1 MKYNSKFSKIEAT
14 LCLLIS
20 FYKLEKVLFFQ
31 PIYFQK
37 LLEELKKKN
46 PRVYK
51 KVTDEVGIFEN
62 PIEPYLEKILRF
74 GYLKKLDDISYYI
87 IMHTKEACKIDENYK
102 NNHPEYYEMVRQ
114 VKKSIDS
121 FNINYLED
129 YVLSGKANNTL
140 IEKNIPIEEQM
151 GQDYCLVMT
160 TEDFLMAFLTQLFSL
175 GEYYFDL
182 DVFEKTFSFSI
193 LDNETMKTFLEVSFN
208 HPFALEDMGM
218 LLSKVTGSKLT
229 FSQDHFWLGT
239 MKQNKRM
246 LNMLSLDHK
255 QVIYEMV
262 KKYLEKKKTIQI
274 EPSVVK

>member
-20 FYKLEKVLFFQ
+20 FYKLEDVLFFQ

-37 LLEELKKKN
+37 LLEELKMKN
-46 PRVYK
+46 PRAYE

-74 GYLKKLDDISYYI
+74 EYLKKRDDITYYI
-87 IMHTKEACKIDENYK
+87 TMPTKEACKIDENYK

-182 DVFEKTFSFSI
+182 DTFEKTFSFSI

>member
-46 PRVYK
+46 PCVYK

-87 IMHTKEACKIDENYK
+87 IMPIKEACKIDENYK
-102 NNHPEYYEMVRQ
+102 NNHPEYYKMVRQ
-114 VKKSIDS
+114 IKKSIDS
-121 FNINYLED
+121 LNINDLED

-140 IEKNIPIEEQM
+140 IERNIPIEEQM

-160 TEDFLMAFLTQLFSL
+160 TEDFLMAFLTQLFSV
-175 GEYYFDL
+175 GEYDFDL
-182 DVFEKTFSFSI
+182 DAFEKTFSFSI

-208 HPFALEDMGM
+208 HPFALEDMSM
-218 LLSKVTGSKLT
+218 LLSKVAGTKID
-229 FSQDHFWLGT
+229 FSQNRFWLGT

-246 LNMLSLDHK
+246 LDMLSLDHK

-262 KKYLEKKKTIQI
+262 KKYLENKKTIQI

>member
-1 MKYNSKFSKIEAT
+1 MKYNRKFSKIEAT

-20 FYKLEKVLFFQ
+20 FYKLEDVLFFQ

-37 LLEELKKKN
+37 LLEELKMKN
-46 PRVYK
+46 PRAYE
-51 KVTDEVGIFEN
+51 KVTNEVGTFEN

-74 GYLKKLDDISYYI
+74 EYLKKLDDISYYI
-87 IMHTKEACKIDENYK
+87 IMPTKEACKIDENYK

-121 FNINYLED
+121 LNINYLED

-160 TEDFLMAFLTQLFSL
+160 AEDFLMAFLTQLFSL

-229 FSQDHFWLGT
+229 FSPDHFWLGT

>member
-46 PRVYK
+46 PCVYK

-87 IMHTKEACKIDENYK
+87 IMPIKEVCKIDENYK
-102 NNHPEYYEMVRQ
+102 NNHPEYYKMVRQ
-114 VKKSIDS
+114 IKKSIDS
-121 FNINYLED
+121 LNINDLED

-140 IEKNIPIEEQM
+140 IERNIPIEEQM

-160 TEDFLMAFLTQLFSL
+160 TEDFLMAFLTQLFL
-175 GEYYFDL
+175 VGEYDFDF
-182 DVFEKTFSFSI
+182 DAFEKTFSFSI

-208 HPFALEDMGM
+208 HPFALEDMSM
-218 LLSKVTGSKLT
+218 LLSKVAGTKID
-229 FSQDHFWLGT
+229 FSQNRFWLGT

-246 LNMLSLDHK
+246 LDMLSLDHK

-262 KKYLEKKKTIQI
+262 KKYLENKKTIQI